1 MCDDCWGRIPPVIRG
16 WYALIQRRGEED
28 GWPDRRVTEHNI
40 QWDMMVAM
48 VRQSIKPPP
57 PRKELDPSRVQ
68 VDFSK
73 VGRPRAAQLMRER
86 QRREG
91 R

>member
-1 MCDDCWGRIPPVIRG
+1 MCDKCWARTNPVTRG
-16 WYALIQRRGEED
+16 WFALIQRRGEEE
-28 GWPDRRVTEHNI
+28 GWPDRYLIEHNV
-40 QWDMMVAM
+40 QWDLMTNM
-48 VRQSIKPPP
+48 VRQSFKPPP
-57 PRKELDPSRVQ
+57 VRKKVDPSKVQ

-86 QRREG
+86 QRR